1 MQRILTYIN
10 GYGFRRSLKYTALIV
25 LAGLHLFYIV
35 ILFSSYTVRRD
46 LESDMAKLGGDESLD
61 TLVMLSRTGGDTV
74 RKIRQY
80 RCLQRDALAFY
91 RIATMDLR
99 RNISEVYAHT
109 LAMRQALRAFIQSEP
124 MLDRRES
131 ELRFDNAWGIP
142 LAGDLVFQSNA
153 SPAEKQKVIEA
164 FRTRLDERF
173 KEFQADAGRHKQVM
187 ELLNAK
193 QQNVA
198 SPEALRAAAQ
208 RQQQYEQELFD
219 LTSIGRLEDA
229 LATMNKDMK
238 NAGLKDAKRLNI
250 LIRKVAAEEAL
261 GRGERQASYLSEI
274 ASQLE
279 SSGQSE
285 ALKDLDCAKLDQEL
299 TAKIVAGLTAKR
311 SEELTPEQKAL
322 VTGYLAQ
329 RSGNESAPVLSEV
342 KSLVQVV
349 HGPVTQAFLG
359 FPTSA
364 QTLIVTMLF
373 GSLGAL
379 SLQAL
384 RLSNRGYWA
393 PISEPSWGE
402 IVISMWLGMAA
413 AIIVYLLAS
422 IGLLVVSDGRS
433 NAAEVSTVGAS
444 LVALLGFV
452 SGLLNDEAFGRI
464 RQFGLQFFKDET
476 SKTAN
481 ADATGPN
488 AELAQRLRDAN
499 CTRFAELARLHCLGT
514 TLAPKDQFTL
524 FVPGDTTF
532 DGRPLS
538 EWTALANPKQGA
550 PFMALV
556 NGRLVDS
563 ATLSA
568 ADLETLP
575 QLTMADGSVV
585 PLERAG
591 ADIRFRGER
600 IEVGQPY
607 KWRNGTI
614 FVTSP

>member
-1 MQRILTYIN
+1 MQRFFGYIS
-10 GYGFRRSLKYTALIV
+10 GYGVRRSLKYTALIL

-46 LESDMAKLGGDESLD
+46 LESDIVKLGADESLD
-61 TLVMLSRTGGDTV
+61 SLVMLSRTGGETV
-74 RKIRQY
+74 RRIREY
-80 RCLQRDALAFY
+80 RCVQRDAIAFY
-91 RIATMDLR
+91 RITTMDLR
-99 RNISEVYAHT
+99 RDISEVYAHT
-109 LAMRQALRAFIQSEP
+109 LAMRQAIRAFVEKQP
-124 MLDRRES
+124 MLNRQETDK
-131 ELRFDNAWGIP
+131 RFEDAWGIP

-153 SPAEKQKVIEA
+153 SPAERQTTITA
-164 FRTRLDERF
+164 FRTELDARF
-173 KEFQADAGRHKQVM
+173 KAFTEDTKPFQEVM
-187 ELLNAK
+187 KLLKA
-193 QQNVA
+193 QQDGIA
-198 SPEALRAAAQ
+198 TPEALRAAAH
-208 RQQQYEQELFD
+208 RQQQYDRELFD
-219 LTSIGRLEDA
+219 LTSVGALEA
-229 LATMNKDMK
+229 AITHMNKEMK
-238 NAGLKDAKRLNI
+238 SAGLKDTKRLNI

-274 ASQLE
+274 ASQLDTA
-279 SSGQSE
+279 GQSA
-285 ALKDLDCAKLDQEL
+285 ALKDLDCAKLDEDFK
-299 TAKIVAGLTAKR
+299 AKVGVNFAAKR
-311 SEELTPEQKAL
+311 SKDLTNSQKELLT
-322 VTGYLAQ
+322 TYLAQ
-329 RSGNESAPVLSEV
+329 RSEDQAGPASSWLNSA
-342 KSLVQVV
+342 VQAV
-349 HGPVTQAFLG
+349 HAPVTQTFIG

-384 RLSNRGYWA
+384 RLSNRGYWGT
-393 PISEPSWGE
+393 ISDPSWGE
-402 IVISMWLGMAA
+402 IVIAMWLGMAG

-433 NAAEVSTVGAS
+433 NTAEVSTVGAS

-476 SKTAN
+476 SKTAD
-481 ADATGPN
+481 AEATGPN
-488 AELAQRLRDAN
+488 AELAQRLRDASSA
-499 CTRFAELARLHCLGT
+499 RFAELARLHCLGT

-524 FVPGDTTF
+524 FVPADTAF
-532 DGRPLS
+532 DKRPLS

-556 NGRLVDS
+556 NSRLVDL

-585 PLERAG
+585 ALERSG
-591 ADIRFRGER
+591 ADVRLHGER

-607 KWRNGTI
+607 RWRNGTI
-614 FVTSP
+614 FVTKP